1 MRGGIAGSRVPSWAD
16 RREAVRIVRGS
27 SSRREALDT
36 VRPRG
41 VSGIF
46 RSRLPLA
53 SQLRLAAQQDRLL
66 WWSPG
71 FFAILAPPAGEPA
84 RGGSRWLRLLDR
96 WWDLL
101 MFFVPPVLLL
111 TGTAVSAIVW
121 IRWAGASSVWWWMT
135 IACAFAAMA
144 YVSILMIIE
153 ALRGFHDL
161 YRTIILGRPKE
172 AAATGIGQVLASRWS
187 MPLCQAPSVDD
198 VPELL
203 DAVRSRMA
211 AATWEEVLCPEAAV
225 TSVPVRAALQRQPG
239 VGVFTADPP
248 VLIIHRARPARLTLP
263 PVPANITS
271 NPLHGIPLLLGV
283 MTLIILVGADGV
295 VDWEREDCARLP
307 AAGRAAACAERPVT
321 YGDALYWL
329 LNRLSGGDPEGLGA
343 HSFQARSIGLFVTL
357 MSVVIVG
364 WVITTLIQQ
373 AGARSRRFGHDVVD
387 AYNDTLPSDQV
398 APPSGGEK
406 GSPGSGE
413 DASPGRVKG
422 AHGGGVGP
430 GLRERSELTTASAE
444 PTGPG
449 ALLGLAVGFALGAL
463 LARRRR

>member
-1 MRGGIAGSRVPSWAD
+1 MTGGTAGSRVPSRAD
-16 RREAVRIVRGS
+16 RREAARIVRGS
-27 SSRREALDT
+27 SSRRDALDT

-41 VSGIF
+41 VSGVF

-53 SQLRLAAQQDRLL
+53 AQLRLAAQQDRLL

-71 FFAILAPPAGEPA
+71 FFAILPPPAGEPPQ
-84 RGGSRWLRLLDR
+84 GGSRWLRLLDR

-111 TGTAVSAIVW
+111 AGAAVSAIVW
-121 IRWAGASSVWWWMT
+121 TRWAGAGPVWWWT
-135 IACAFAAMA
+135 AIGCAFAAMA
-144 YVSILMIIE
+144 YVSILMLMV
-153 ALRGFHDL
+153 ALRGFRDL

-172 AAATGIGQVLASRWS
+172 AAETGIGQVLVSRWS
-187 MPLCQAPSVDD
+187 MPLCQVANVND

-203 DAVRSRMA
+203 DAVRTRMA

-225 TSVPVRAALQRQPG
+225 TSAAVRATLRRQPR

-248 VLIIHRARPARLTLP
+248 VLIIHRAPAVRLTLP
-263 PVPANITS
+263 PVPADVTG
-271 NPLHGIPLLLGV
+271 NPLHGIPLLLGA
-283 MTLIILVGADGV
+283 MSLIILVGADGV
-295 VDWEREDCARLP
+295 ADWEREDCARLP
-307 AAGRAAACAERPVT
+307 AAERRAACAERPVT

-343 HSFQARSIGLFVTL
+343 HSFRARSIGLLVTL

-373 AGARSRRFGHDVVD
+373 AAARSRRFGQDVVD
-387 AYNDTLPSDQV
+387 AYNDTLPADPV
-398 APPSGGEK
+398 PPPPGGKE
-406 GSPGSGE
+406 GSPGGGGGE
-413 DASPGRVKG
+413 SPGGEEG
-422 AHGGGVGP
+422 APGGGVAP
-430 GLRERSELTTASAE
+430 GLGVRAGPTRASAE
-444 PTGPG
+444 PMNFGV
-449 ALLGLAVGFALGAL
+449 LLGAAAGFALGAL